1 MYPKN
6 GNLLKAPTSEK
17 HHPPRSMSPLVAVVI
32 SCITELSLQRNQRFA
47 QAVSDSGARGDQL
60 WRKTWG
66 KTSTSEINDW
76 LMMVNDW
83 LIVANSD

>member
-1 MYPKN
+1 
-6 GNLLKAPTSEK
+6 
-17 HHPPRSMSPLVAVVI
+17 MSPLVAVVI

-60 WRKTWG
+60 WRRTWG